1 MQKLLFLLTL
11 LPVLLDAQSS
21 AWKNL
26 KITPANPKP
35 GETIRVEYDW
45 QNGPLA
51 KAATIEMVAFEYAG
65 DKPVGKDIQLQNI
78 DNKLVGSFATSPGAV
93 VAFVSFEGDERWDN
107 NSGEGYHIL
116 LCDASGKPMPES
128 RAAAAVVY
136 RNFGYDFDLT
146 RKTDVTL
153 DWLNAAFSQQPDLR
167 SNSRYF
173 PTYYSAWL
181 SSKSASEEA
190 RAEMLKAL
198 AELEANPKADEKTLA
213 SISNFYNRYAPD
225 KTKALNDR
233 IIANFPGSAV
243 AKSYRLNSVKMEPD
257 LAKRKALLD
266 EFVRNNPPQ
275 KEQDKSMIADAYFN
289 GMKAAADAKNWAAF
303 EAFSAG
309 ASPEGRASM
318 YNNLAWDMAEKGE
331 DMERARQMAAAA
343 TEWARME
350 MTAPSNPRPA
360 TSTRRNWEEQRRF
373 TYAMYADTYAF
384 ILDKSGDPK
393 AAAKLQ
399 REVVEISKGASPEY
413 NERYAGY
420 LENSGS
426 PDLRYQLEGFI
437 LKGSA
442 TAAMKDKF
450 KKLYTAEDKSDA
462 GAGAYLA
469 KLESVALA
477 ARKEDMLKKMM
488 DEPAPAFA
496 LKNLK
501 GENVSLE
508 GLRGKVVVVD
518 FWATWCGPCK
528 ASFPGMQ
535 QAVDKYKTD
544 PNVAFVFVDT
554 WENGG
559 DKEKNASEF
568 INNNK
573 YTFNVLMDNESK
585 VVSSYGVTG
594 IPTKFVVDKSGK
606 IRFKAMGFSGNSDAL
621 AEEVS
626 IMIEAAKGMP

>member
-1 MQKLLFLLTL
+1 MKKLLLLLTV

-21 AWKNL
+21 DWKNL

-51 KAATIEMVAFEYAG
+51 KAAAIEIVAFEYAG
-65 DKPVGKDIQLQNI
+65 DKPAGKDILLQNI
-78 DNKLVGSFATSPGAV
+78 DNKLVGSFATSPNAV
-93 VAFVSFEGDERWDN
+93 SAFVSFQGDERWDN

-116 LCDASGKPMPES
+116 LCDASGKPLPES

-153 DWLNAAFSQQPDLR
+153 EWLNAAFSQQADLR

-173 PTYYSAWL
+173 PTYYSVWL

-190 RAEMLKAL
+190 KAEMLKAL
-198 AELEANPKADEKTLA
+198 AELEANPKADEKTLV

-225 KTKALNDR
+225 KSKALTDR
-233 IIANFPGSAV
+233 IIANFPASAS
-243 AKSYRLNSVKMEPD
+243 AKSYLINSVKMEPD
-257 LAKRKALLD
+257 LSKRKTLLD

-275 KEQDKSMIADAYFN
+275 KEQDKSIIADAFYS
-289 GMKAAADAKNWAAF
+289 GMKTAADAKNWTAF

-309 ASPEGRASM
+309 ATPEGRASM

-331 DMERARQMAAAA
+331 DMERARQLSAAA

-350 MTAPSNPRPA
+350 MTVPSKPKPA
-360 TSTRRNWEEQRRF
+360 TSTRRNWEDGRRY

-384 ILDKSGDPK
+384 ILDKGGDPK
-393 AAAKLQ
+393 SAAKLQ
-399 REVVEISKGASPEY
+399 GEVVDISKGANAEY
-413 NERYAGY
+413 NERYVGY
-420 LENSGS
+420 LENSAA

-442 TAAMKDKF
+442 TAAMKEKF

-462 GAGAYLA
+462 GADAYLA
-469 KLESVALA
+469 KLEGVALT
-477 ARKEDMLKKMM
+477 ARKEEMLKKMM
-488 DEPAPAFA
+488 DEPAPGFA

-554 WENGG
+554 WENSG
-559 DKEKNASEF
+559 DKEKNASDF
-568 INNNK
+568 ITANK

-585 VVSSYGVTG
+585 VVSSFGVTG
-594 IPTKFVVDKSGK
+594 IPTKFVVDKNGK
-606 IRFKAMGFSGNSDAL
+606 IRFKSMGFSGNSDAL
-621 AEEVS
+621 ADELS